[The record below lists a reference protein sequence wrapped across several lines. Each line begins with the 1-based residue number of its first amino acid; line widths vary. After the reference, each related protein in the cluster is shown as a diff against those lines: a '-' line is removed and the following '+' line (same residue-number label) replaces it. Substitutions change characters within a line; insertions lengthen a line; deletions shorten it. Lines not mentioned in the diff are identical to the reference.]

1 MISRTLSVGTALAV
15 GTVLA
20 GSALAQAQD
29 DAPSASAPASVQ
41 STVDATQLTEPRGGA
56 VVVTVVKKV
65 KVKAKPARV
74 VPVTAAPVAV
84 AADRSTSGTHTPSH
98 KPEHA
103 TKGDDRAEHADDDA
117 DRARRG
123 PTTTTEPGEDHD
135 DDHGDDGDDD
145 GSEPDDD

>member
-117 DRARRG
+117 GEHSDDDA
-123 PTTTTEPGEDHD
+123 TEPGEDHD
-135 DDHGDDGDDD
+135 DDHGDDG
-145 GSEPDDD
+145 GEPDDD

>member
-84 AADRSTSGTHTPSH
+84 AADRSTSSTHTPSH

-117 DRARRG
+117 GEHSDDDA
-123 PTTTTEPGEDHD
+123 TEPGEDHD

-145 GSEPDDD
+145 GGA